1 MSGKLIFEYIT
12 IIFRGEADFSE
23 LYLVHSVNY
32 NVIFNS
38 VGCP

>member
-1 MSGKLIFEYIT
+1 MSVKLIFEYIT
-12 IIFRGEADFSE
+12 IIYKGEAEFSE

-32 NVIFNS
+32 HVIFNS

>member
-12 IIFRGEADFSE
+12 IIFRREAEFSE
-23 LYLVHSVNY
+23 LYLVHSINY
-32 NVIFNS
+32 HVIFNS